1 MLRAVSGSLMGAQLM
16 LSISTLF
23 RSIWLPIQSK
33 NGTLKRTEPGTY
45 S

>member
-1 MLRAVSGSLMGAQLM
+1 MLREVSGSLMGAQLI
-16 LSISTLF
+16 SISTLF

-33 NGTLKRTEPGTY
+33 NGTLKRTEPGSY